1 MSMKITVEVACPDC
15 ESTRVIRHGYLPS
28 GGQRFR
34 CRSCRRCFL
43 PEQERRSGH
52 EEAFKERV
60 LAAYLER
67 AGYPR
72 LRG

>member
-15 ESTRVIRHGYLPS
+15 ESTRIIRHGYLPS
-28 GGQRFR
+28 GVQRFH
-34 CRSCRRCFL
+34 CRSCRRGFIR
-43 PEQERRSGH
+43 EQERRSGH
-52 EEAFKERV
+52 DEAFKERG

-72 LRG
+72 LRR